1 MATAAIPPAIVA
13 AARAR
18 IGDGRLPPSRSVT
31 DLTSG
36 PTYDLADARF
46 ERLEL
51 DERDG
56 SPPFELFELR
66 ERFVVRLP
74 DEDEPLLLLCDR
86 LRPPLDEPEDRLRPP
101 LDEPED
107 RLRPPLDEPED
118 RLRPPPDEPEDRRL
132 PPDDLAAWARLPLP
146 LREPLS
152 SPDCELFFSSP
163 SD

>member
-86 LRPPLDEPEDRLRPP
+86 LRPPLDEPEDR
-101 LDEPED
+101 
-107 RLRPPLDEPED
+107 
-118 RLRPPPDEPEDRRL
+118 RL
-132 PPDDLAAWARLPLP
+132 PPDDDLAAWARLPLP
-146 LREPLS
+146 RREPLS
-152 SPDCELFFSSP
+152 SPDCESFFSSP
-163 SD
+163 SDEVTSASSIVPRQPPDSSSFIIT